1 MSAGSMGSRPYIGP
15 CSVDLRAARR
25 IPDGRAVATLRVF
38 LRGPD
43 TDAMTLAFIAGLGPL
58 ELAIILLIVLV
69 IVGGK
74 RLPHLGRQIGGGVKE
89 FKDSVTSRT
98 DKQWDDDGDDE
109 RAEVQA
115 ALGRPEHETEP
126 LDGEVVRE
134 RET

>member
-1 MSAGSMGSRPYIGP
+1 
-15 CSVDLRAARR
+15 
-25 IPDGRAVATLRVF
+25 
-38 LRGPD
+38 
-43 TDAMTLAFIAGLGPL
+43 MTPAFIAGLGPL

-74 RLPHLGRQIGGGVKE
+74 RLPQLGRQVGGGVKE

-115 ALGRPEHETEP
+115 ALGRPESETEP

-134 RET
+134 REQ

>member
-1 MSAGSMGSRPYIGP
+1 MGSRPYIGP

-25 IPDGRAVATLRVF
+25 IPDGRAVATLRVS

-74 RLPHLGRQIGGGVKE
+74 RLPQLGRQLGGGVKE

-98 DKQWDDDGDDE
+98 DKQWADDGGDE